1 MLYLLRFIWRKMG
14 KNGFEEREVDVES
27 LSPFFEDYELV
38 SAFRKMEELPPL
50 VCAECLEGVFVVF
63 HEGLLKEIKDRGIK
77 RVKALFFKG
86 LWEMKELFYLR
97 ENLFRRRKR
106 ELANF
111 YYSAYK
117 LLYGEDF
124 YRKRAEVIKAI
135 SQKAG
140 ISPQIV
146 YEYLRAHLK
155 KEKEELRKKAEE
167 LYTEGKTQIEIAKML
182 GVPQQTISG
191 WLKKGGRQEGNPK
204 GGEA

>member
-1 MLYLLRFIWRKMG
+1 MHPNTM
-14 KNGFEEREVDVES
+14 EEREVEVES
-27 LSPFFEDYELV
+27 LSSFFEDYELV
-38 SAFRKMEELPPL
+38 PAFRKMEELPPL

-77 RVKALFFKG
+77 RVKALFYKG

-106 ELANF
+106 ELASF

-146 YEYLRAHLK
+146 YEYLRSHLK

-167 LYTEGKTQIEIAKML
+167 LYIEGKTQMEIAKML
-182 GVPQQTISG
+182 GVPQQTISD
-191 WLKKGGRQEGNPK
+191 WLKKGRKAGRRPERR
-204 GGEA
+204 